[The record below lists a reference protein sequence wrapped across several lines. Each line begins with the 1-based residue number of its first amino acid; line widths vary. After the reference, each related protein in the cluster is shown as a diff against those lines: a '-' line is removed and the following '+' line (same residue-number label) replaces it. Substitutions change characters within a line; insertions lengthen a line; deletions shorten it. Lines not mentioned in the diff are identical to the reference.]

1 MVSHMSA
8 TAKTANQQRGRPFK
22 KGRSGNPNGRSQG
35 SRNKVSLAVDEL
47 LGGEAEKLTR
57 KAIELAMKGDTV
69 ALRLCLE
76 RLCPPRKERPISCK
90 LPKLE
95 SSTDLVAGISAILAA
110 VANGELTP
118 GEGQALA
125 SLIEAQRRTLET
137 EDIEQRLIALEADRS
152 IN

>member
-1 MVSHMSA
+1 MA
-8 TAKTANQQRGRPFK
+8 TTAKTVNQQRGRPFK

-35 SRNKVSLAVDEL
+35 SRNNVSLAIDEL

-57 KAIELAMKGDTV
+57 KAIDLAMEGDTV

-95 SSTDLVAGISAILAA
+95 DTSDLVAGISAIMAA

-125 SLIEAQRRTLET
+125 SLIEVQRRTLET
-137 EDIEQRLIALEADRS
+137 EDIERRLKAVETERGM
-152 IN
+152 NR

>member
-1 MVSHMSA
+1 MPA

-22 KGRSGNPNGRSQG
+22 KGRSGNPNGRSNG
-35 SRNKVSLAVDEL
+35 SRNKVSLAIDEL
-47 LGGEAEKLTR
+47 LDDEAEKLTR
-57 KAIELAMKGDTV
+57 KAIELALNGDTV

-76 RLCPPRKERPISCK
+76 RLCPPRKER

-95 SSTDLVAGISAILAA
+95 DTSDLIAGISAIMAA

-137 EDIEQRLIALEADRS
+137 EDIEQRLRALEAGRDR
-152 IN
+152 

>member
-1 MVSHMSA
+1 MSV
-8 TAKTANQQRGRPFK
+8 TAKTGKKQDASRFK
-22 KGRSGNPNGRSQG
+22 KGVSGNPRGRQAG
-35 SRNKVSLAVDEL
+35 SRNKATILLEKMMADDGKGVVNAVLEAAK
-47 LGGEAEKLTR
+47 GGDMQAARIILDR
-57 KAIELAMKGDTV
+57 I
-69 ALRLCLE
+69 
-76 RLCPPRKERPISCK
+76 CPPRKERPISCK

-95 SSTDLVAGISAILAA
+95 DASDLVAGISALIGA

-152 IN
+152 LNR

>member
-1 MVSHMSA
+1 MSV
-8 TAKTANQQRGRPFK
+8 TAKTGK
-22 KGRSGNPNGRSQG
+22 KQNAHRFQKGVSGNPRGRRAG
-35 SRNKVSLAVDEL
+35 SRNKATMLLEKIMADDGEGVVNAVLEAAK
-47 LGGEAEKLTR
+47 GGDMQAARIILDR
-57 KAIELAMKGDTV
+57 I
-69 ALRLCLE
+69 
-76 RLCPPRKERPISCK
+76 CPPRKERPISCK

-95 SSTDLVAGISAILAA
+95 DTSDLVAGISALIGA

-152 IN
+152 VNR

>member
-1 MVSHMSA
+1 MSVS
-8 TAKTANQQRGRPFK
+8 AKTANQQRGRPFK
-22 KGRSGNPNGRSQG
+22 KGQSGNPNGRSQG

-47 LGGEAEKLTR
+47 LDGEAEKLTR
-57 KAIELAMKGDTV
+57 KAIELAMEGDTV

-95 SSTDLVAGISAILAA
+95 DTSDLVAGISALIGA

-137 EDIEQRLIALEADRS
+137 EDIEQRLVALEAGMNR
-152 IN
+152 